1 VKPWGDPGRLLEQS
15 TGGVAGE
22 PHLALTKHLIMREH
36 TMESQGFLPA
46 ECSLRPVDLLPP
58 DDLEDDAADIQWLEY
73 CRMAS
78 TLDRTRILEVV
89 LSDLD
94 ADDSPLYEFIDDAI
108 ANPHE
113 PGRPKANITDL
124 ARLGQSLLNRIAK
137 AVDDQTASKFPLRWW
152 IIHSTLSRRDQL
164 NEPSGPYSSRMR
176 LSM

>member
-1 VKPWGDPGRLLEQS
+1 
-15 TGGVAGE
+15 
-22 PHLALTKHLIMREH
+22 
-36 TMESQGFLPA
+36 MESQQFSA
-46 ECSLRPVDLLPP
+46 SDYSLSATDLIP
-58 DDLEDDAADIQWLEY
+58 DDFEDDNNVAWLEY
-73 CRMAS
+73 CRCAA
-78 TLDRTRILEVV
+78 TVDRTHILDVV

-176 LSM
+176 LSI